1 MSAYIGVVG
10 CVSFFIGC
18 CFGIFL
24 ICLMQAAKT
33 NDEDIC
39 HGCFGAANNDCKNC
53 TRKINQQTEGLYNFV
68 VQLFNFLFF
77 FGCR

>member
-39 HGCFGAANNDCKNC
+39 HGCFGAANNDCQEC
-53 TRKINQQTEGLYNFV
+53 TRKDGEQHEHDEEQ
-68 VQLFNFLFF
+68 
-77 FGCR
+77 